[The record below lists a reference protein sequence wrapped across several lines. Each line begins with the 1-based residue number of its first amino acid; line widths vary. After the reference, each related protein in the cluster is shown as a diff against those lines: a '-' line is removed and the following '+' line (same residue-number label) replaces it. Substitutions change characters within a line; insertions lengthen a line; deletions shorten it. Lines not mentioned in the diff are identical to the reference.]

1 MQHFTT
7 EDFNSWD
14 RFYRANFINSLTG
27 FKSASLIGTV
37 NAAGQTNLAIFSNIV
52 HLGANPA
59 LVGIVNRP
67 KEAAPH
73 TIANIEQTKCFTI
86 NHITPNMVKQ
96 AHQTSAK
103 YPAGVSEFSQV
114 HLTSEFKHN
123 FIAPFVAE
131 SPVQYAL
138 QLVEIMPIQH
148 NNTFFIIG
156 EILAAYA
163 DANLIAPDG
172 FLQLEKA
179 ETICSLGIDGYYK
192 PEKMVRYSYAKP
204 SEELSI
210 I

>member
-103 YPAGVSEFSQV
+103 YPASVSEFAQV
-114 HLTSEFKHN
+114 QLTPEFKHN
-123 FIAPFVAE
+123 FVAPFVAE

-156 EILAAYA
+156 EIVTAYA

-172 FLQLEKA
+172 FLELEKA
-179 ETICSLGIDGYYK
+179 ETICSLGIDGYYI

-204 SEELSI
+204 GEELI
-210 I
+210 LI